1 MFKDLTLKN
10 DNAMSKLKTSYLG
23 LDLKNPLIVG
33 ASSLTSNIDT
43 LKAIE
48 AAGAGAVVFKS
59 LFEEQ
64 IQLEELELE
73 NELEEYNERHAEMVK
88 LFPTLKH
95 AGPTDH
101 LSKLKKAKE
110 TLNIPVIASLN
121 AMHADTWAEY
131 AILIE
136 RTGVDAIELN
146 FYTTPK
152 DFEVE
157 GKTIIQ
163 SQVDLLKSV
172 KGKVKIPI
180 SVKLSPF
187 YTNPLDVIR
196 RFDATEVQGFVIFNR
211 LFQPDIDIDKEE
223 LVQTIALSEH
233 NDMRLSLRFTGLLYG
248 NIAADI
254 CANTGITDGEDAIKI
269 MLAGASAFQ
278 VVSTLYAN
286 GVDQIPKILKDIE
299 TWMSSKGYK
308 SIDDFKGKLAKKNL
322 HDPFAY
328 RRAQYVDILLR
339 SNEIVKTS
347 ALK

>member
-1 MFKDLTLKN
+1 
-10 DNAMSKLKTSYLG
+10 MSKLKTNYLG
-23 LDLKNPLIVG
+23 IELRNPLIVG

-48 AAGAGAVVFKS
+48 KAGAGAVVFKS

-73 NELEEYNERHAEMVK
+73 NELQEYNERHAEMVR

-95 AGPTDH
+95 AGPADH
-101 LSKLKKAKE
+101 LTKLKKAKE
-110 TLNIPVIASLN
+110 TLEIPVIGSLN
-121 AMHADTWAEY
+121 AMHPDTWAEY
-131 AILIE
+131 AQAIAD
-136 RTGVDAIELN
+136 TGVDALELN

-163 SQVDLLKSV
+163 SQVEILQSIKDKI
-172 KGKVKIPI
+172 KIPI

-196 RFDATEVQGFVIFNR
+196 RFDETDIDGFVLFNR
-211 LFQPDIDIDKEE
+211 LFQPDIDINKEE
-223 LVQTIALSEH
+223 LIQTIILSDT
-233 NDMRLSLRFTGLLYG
+233 NDHRLPLRFIGLLYG

-254 CANTGITDGEDAIKI
+254 CATTGIMNGHDAVKMI
-269 MLAGASAFQ
+269 LAGADTFQ
-278 VVSTLYAN
+278 VVSTLYKN
-286 GVDQIPKILKDIE
+286 GVEYITEILSQIE
-299 TWMSSKGYK
+299 GWMSSKGYK
-308 SIDDFKGKLAKKNL
+308 SLDDFRGKLAKKNL

-339 SNEIVKTS
+339 SNEIIQSK

>member
-1 MFKDLTLKN
+1 
-10 DNAMSKLKTSYLG
+10 MSKLKSSYLG

-33 ASSLTSNIDT
+33 ASSLTANLDT

-73 NELEEYNERHAEMVK
+73 NELEEYNERHAEMVR

-95 AGPTDH
+95 AGPTEH
-101 LSKLKKAKE
+101 LAKLKKAKE
-110 TLNIPVIASLN
+110 TLKIPVIASLN
-121 AMHADTWAEY
+121 AMHPDTWAEY

-136 RTGVDAIELN
+136 ETGVDAIELN

-163 SQVDLLKSV
+163 SQVDILRRVKEKLSIPVSV
-172 KGKVKIPI
+172 KI
-180 SVKLSPF
+180 SPF
-187 YTNPLDVIR
+187 YTNPLDVVR
-196 RFDATEVQGFVIFNR
+196 RFDETEVQGFVIFNR

-223 LVQTIALSEH
+223 LVQTIILSEH
-233 NDMRLSLRFTGLLYG
+233 NYIRLPLRFTGLLYG

-254 CANTGITDGEDAIKI
+254 CANTGIMDGEDAIKMI
-269 MLAGASAFQ
+269 LAGASAFQ
-278 VVSTLYAN
+278 VVSTVYTN
-286 GVDQIPKILKDIE
+286 GIEQITKILGDIE
-299 TWMSSKGYK
+299 AWMNKKNYK
-308 SIDDFKGKLAKKNL
+308 SIDDFKGKLSRKNL

-328 RRAQYVDILLR
+328 LRAQYVDILLR
-339 SNEIVKTS
+339 SNEIINTN

>member
-1 MFKDLTLKN
+1 
-10 DNAMSKLKTSYLG
+10 MSKLKTNYLG
-23 LDLKNPLIVG
+23 IELRNPLIVG

-48 AAGAGAVVFKS
+48 KAGAGAVVFKS

-95 AGPTDH
+95 AGPAEH
-101 LSKLKKAKE
+101 LAKLKKAKE
-110 TLNIPVIASLN
+110 TLGIPVIGSLN
-121 AMHADTWAEY
+121 AMHPDTWAEY
-131 AILIE
+131 AQAIAD
-136 RTGVDAIELN
+136 TGVDALELN

-163 SQVDLLKSV
+163 SQVEVLQSV
-172 KGKVKIPI
+172 KEKIKIPI

-196 RFDATEVQGFVIFNR
+196 RFDETEVDGFVLFNR

-223 LVQTIALSEH
+223 LVQTIILSDSSDH
-233 NDMRLSLRFTGLLYG
+233 RLPLRFTGLLYG

-254 CANTGITDGEDAIKI
+254 CAATGIMNGNDAVKMI
-269 MLAGASAFQ
+269 LAGADAFQ
-278 VVSTLYAN
+278 VVSTLYRN
-286 GVDQIPKILKDIE
+286 GIDHITEMLAQIE
-299 TWMSSKGYK
+299 GWMNKKGYK
-308 SIDDFKGKLAKKNL
+308 SIDDFRGKLAKKNL

-339 SNEIVKTS
+339 SNEIIKS
-347 ALK
+347 KALK

>member
-1 MFKDLTLKN
+1 
-10 DNAMSKLKTSYLG
+10 MSKLKSSYLG

-33 ASSLTSNIDT
+33 ASSLTANLDT

-73 NELEEYNERHAEMVK
+73 NELEEYNERHAEMVR

-95 AGPTDH
+95 AGPTEH
-101 LSKLKKAKE
+101 LAKLKKAKE
-110 TLNIPVIASLN
+110 TLKIPVIASLN
-121 AMHADTWAEY
+121 AMHPDTWAEY

-136 RTGVDAIELN
+136 ETGVDAIELN

-163 SQVDLLKSV
+163 SQVDILKRVKEKLSIPVSV
-172 KGKVKIPI
+172 KI
-180 SVKLSPF
+180 SPF
-187 YTNPLDVIR
+187 YTNPLDVVR
-196 RFDATEVQGFVIFNR
+196 RFDETEVQGFVIFNR

-223 LVQTIALSEH
+223 LVQTIILSEH
-233 NDMRLSLRFTGLLYG
+233 NYIRLPLRFTGLLYG

-254 CANTGITDGEDAIKI
+254 CANTGIMDGEDAIKMI
-269 MLAGASAFQ
+269 LAGASAFQ
-278 VVSTLYAN
+278 VVSTVYSN
-286 GVDQIPKILKDIE
+286 GIEQITKILGDIE
-299 TWMSSKGYK
+299 AWMNKKNYK
-308 SIDDFKGKLAKKNL
+308 SIDDFKGKLSRKNL

-328 RRAQYVDILLR
+328 LRAQYVDILLR
-339 SNEIVKTS
+339 SNEIINTN

>member
-1 MFKDLTLKN
+1 
-10 DNAMSKLKTSYLG
+10 MSKLKTNYLG
-23 LDLKNPLIVG
+23 IELRNPLIAG

-43 LKAIE
+43 LEAIE
-48 AAGAGAVVFKS
+48 KAGAGAVVFKS

-73 NELEEYNERHAEMVK
+73 NELQEYNERHAEMVK

-101 LSKLKKAKE
+101 LDKLKKAKDVLE
-110 TLNIPVIASLN
+110 IPVIGSLN
-121 AMHADTWAEY
+121 AMHSDTWAEY
-131 AILIE
+131 AIAIAD
-136 RTGVDAIELN
+136 TGVDALELN

-152 DFEVE
+152 NFEVE

-163 SQVDLLKSV
+163 SQIDLLKDV
-172 KGKVKIPI
+172 KEKVKIPI

-196 RFDATEVQGFVIFNR
+196 RFDETQVDGFVLFNR

-223 LVQTIALSEH
+223 LVQSIILSES
-233 NDMRLSLRFTGLLYG
+233 NDHRLPLRFTGLLYG

-254 CANTGITDGEDAIKI
+254 CAASGIMNGQDAVKMI
-269 MLAGASAFQ
+269 LAGASAFQ
-278 VVSTLYAN
+278 VVSTLYKN
-286 GVDQIPKILKDIE
+286 GIDYITNILDQME
-299 TWMSSKGYK
+299 QWMDKKGYS
-308 SIDDFKGKLAKKNL
+308 SIDSFKGKLAKKNL

-328 RRAQYVDILLR
+328 LRAQYVDILLR
-339 SNEIVKTS
+339 SNEIIKTHT
-347 ALK
+347 LK

>member
-1 MFKDLTLKN
+1 
-10 DNAMSKLKTSYLG
+10 
-23 LDLKNPLIVG
+23 VG
-33 ASSLTSNIDT
+33 ASSLTANIDT

-48 AAGAGAVVFKS
+48 KAGAGAVVFKS

-73 NELEEYNERHAEMVK
+73 NELQEYNERHAEMVK

-95 AGPTDH
+95 AGPADH
-101 LSKLKKAKE
+101 LAKLKKAKE
-110 TLNIPVIASLN
+110 TLGIPVIGSLN
-121 AMHADTWAEY
+121 AMHPDTWAEY
-131 AILIE
+131 AQAIAD
-136 RTGVDAIELN
+136 TGVDALELN

-163 SQVDLLKSV
+163 SQAEVLQSV
-172 KGKVKIPI
+172 KEKIKIPI

-196 RFDATEVQGFVIFNR
+196 RFDETEIDGFVLFNR

-223 LVQTIALSEH
+223 LVQTIILSDT
-233 NDMRLSLRFTGLLYG
+233 NDHRLPLRFIGLLYG

-254 CANTGITDGEDAIKI
+254 CAATGIITGHDAVK
-269 MLAGASAFQ
+269 MLLAGADAFQ
-278 VVSTLYAN
+278 VVSALYKH
-286 GVDQIPKILKDIE
+286 GIDHITTMLSQIE
-299 TWMSSKGYK
+299 SWMSQKGYK
-308 SIDDFKGKLAKKNL
+308 SVDDFRGKLAKKNL
-322 HDPFAY
+322 HDPFSY

-339 SNEIVKTS
+339 SNEIIKS
-347 ALK
+347 KALK

>member
-1 MFKDLTLKN
+1 
-10 DNAMSKLKTSYLG
+10 MSKLKTTYLG
-23 LDLKNPLIVG
+23 LELKNPLIVG
-33 ASSLTSNIDT
+33 ASSLTANPDT

-64 IQLEELELE
+64 IQLEELEME

-95 AGPTDH
+95 AGPAEH
-101 LSKLKKAKE
+101 LAKLKKAKE
-110 TLNIPVIASLN
+110 TLSIPVIASLN
-121 AMHADTWAEY
+121 ALHPDTWAEY
-131 AILIE
+131 ALE
-136 RTGVDAIELN
+136 VEKTGVDAIELN

-157 GKTIIQ
+157 GKTIIH
-163 SQVDLLKSV
+163 SQVDILRSV
-172 KGKVKIPI
+172 RETLTIPV

-187 YTNPLDVIR
+187 YTNPLDAIR
-196 RFDATEVQGFVIFNR
+196 RFDETEVHGFVLFNR
-211 LFQPDIDIDKEE
+211 LFQPDIDIDREE
-223 LVQTIALSEH
+223 LIQTIILSSS
-233 NDMRLSLRFTGLLYG
+233 NDMRLPLRFTGLLYG
-248 NIAADI
+248 NVAADL
-254 CANTGITDGEDAIKI
+254 CSATGIMNGSDAIKMI
-269 MLAGASAFQ
+269 LAGASAFQ

-286 GVDQIPKILKDIE
+286 GIEHITNILSDIE
-299 TWMSSKGYK
+299 RWMNQKNYR
-308 SIDDFKGKLAKKNL
+308 SIDDFRGKLAKKNL

-339 SNEIVKTS
+339 SNDILKTS

>member
-1 MFKDLTLKN
+1 
-10 DNAMSKLKTSYLG
+10 MSKLKTNYLG
-23 LDLKNPLIVG
+23 IELRNPLIVG

-48 AAGAGAVVFKS
+48 KAGAGAVVFKS

-95 AGPTDH
+95 AGPAEH
-101 LSKLKKAKE
+101 LAKLKKAKE
-110 TLNIPVIASLN
+110 TLGIPVIGSLN
-121 AMHADTWAEY
+121 AMHPDTWAEY
-131 AILIE
+131 AQAIAD
-136 RTGVDAIELN
+136 TGVDALELN

-163 SQVDLLKSV
+163 SQAEVLQSV
-172 KGKVKIPI
+172 KEKIKIPI

-196 RFDATEVQGFVIFNR
+196 RFDETEIDGFVLFNR

-223 LVQTIALSEH
+223 LVQTIILSDT
-233 NDMRLSLRFTGLLYG
+233 NDHRLPLRFIGLLYG

-254 CANTGITDGEDAIKI
+254 CAATGIITGHDAVK
-269 MLAGASAFQ
+269 MLLAGADAFQ
-278 VVSTLYAN
+278 VVSALYKH
-286 GVDQIPKILKDIE
+286 GIDHITTMLSQIE
-299 TWMSSKGYK
+299 SWMSQKGYK
-308 SIDDFKGKLAKKNL
+308 SVDDFRGKLAKKNL
-322 HDPFAY
+322 HDPFSY

-339 SNEIVKTS
+339 SNEIIKTN

>member
-1 MFKDLTLKN
+1 
-10 DNAMSKLKTSYLG
+10 MSKLKTNYLG
-23 LDLKNPLIVG
+23 IELRNPLIVG

-48 AAGAGAVVFKS
+48 KAGAGAVVFKS

-95 AGPTDH
+95 AGPAEH
-101 LSKLKKAKE
+101 LAKLKKAKE
-110 TLNIPVIASLN
+110 TLGIPVIGSLN
-121 AMHADTWAEY
+121 AMHPDTWAEY
-131 AILIE
+131 AQAIAD
-136 RTGVDAIELN
+136 TGVDALELN

-163 SQVDLLKSV
+163 SQAEVLQSV
-172 KGKVKIPI
+172 KEKIKIPI

-196 RFDATEVQGFVIFNR
+196 RFDETEVDGFVLFNR

-223 LVQTIALSEH
+223 LVQTIILSDT
-233 NDMRLSLRFTGLLYG
+233 NDHRLPLRFIGLLYG

-254 CANTGITDGEDAIKI
+254 CAATGIITGHDAVK
-269 MLAGASAFQ
+269 MLLAGADAFQ
-278 VVSTLYAN
+278 VVSALYKH
-286 GVDQIPKILKDIE
+286 GIDHITTMLSQIE
-299 TWMSSKGYK
+299 SWMSQKGYK
-308 SIDDFKGKLAKKNL
+308 SVDDFRGKLAKKNL
-322 HDPFAY
+322 HDPFSY

-339 SNEIVKTS
+339 SNEIIKTN

>member
-1 MFKDLTLKN
+1 
-10 DNAMSKLKTSYLG
+10 MSKLTTNYLG
-23 LDLKNPLIVG
+23 IELRNPLIVG
-33 ASSLTSNIDT
+33 ASSLTANIDT

-48 AAGAGAVVFKS
+48 KAGAGAVVFKS

-73 NELEEYNERHAEMVK
+73 NELQEYNERHAEMVK

-95 AGPTDH
+95 AGPADH
-101 LSKLKKAKE
+101 LAKLKKAKE
-110 TLNIPVIASLN
+110 TLGIPVIGSLN
-121 AMHADTWAEY
+121 AMHPDTWAEY
-131 AILIE
+131 AQAIAD
-136 RTGVDAIELN
+136 TGVDALELN

-163 SQVDLLKSV
+163 SQAEVLQSV
-172 KGKVKIPI
+172 KEKIKIPI

-196 RFDATEVQGFVIFNR
+196 RFDETEIDGFVLFNR

-223 LVQTIALSEH
+223 LVQTIILSDT
-233 NDMRLSLRFTGLLYG
+233 NDHRLPLRFIGLLYG

-254 CANTGITDGEDAIKI
+254 CAATGIITGHDAVK
-269 MLAGASAFQ
+269 MLLAGADAFQ
-278 VVSTLYAN
+278 VVSALYKH
-286 GVDQIPKILKDIE
+286 GIDHITTMLSQIE
-299 TWMSSKGYK
+299 SWMSQKGYK
-308 SIDDFKGKLAKKNL
+308 SVDDFRGKLAKKNL
-322 HDPFAY
+322 HDPFSY

-339 SNEIVKTS
+339 SNEIIKS
-347 ALK
+347 KALK

>member
-1 MFKDLTLKN
+1 
-10 DNAMSKLKTSYLG
+10 MSKLKTSYLG

-33 ASSLTSNIDT
+33 ASSLTSNLDT

-64 IQLEELELE
+64 IQLEALELE
-73 NELEEYNERHAEMVK
+73 NELEEYNERHAEMVR

-95 AGPTDH
+95 AGPTEH

-121 AMHADTWAEY
+121 AMHPDTWAEY
-131 AILIE
+131 ALE
-136 RTGVDAIELN
+136 VENTGVDAIELN

-163 SQVDLLKSV
+163 SQVDLLRSV
-172 KGKVKIPI
+172 KEKLKIPV

-196 RFDATEVQGFVIFNR
+196 RFDETEVQGFVIFNR

-223 LVQTIALSEH
+223 LIQTIILSEH

-254 CANTGITDGEDAIKI
+254 CANTGITNGEDAIKM

-278 VVSTLYAN
+278 VVSTLYTN
-286 GVDQIPKILKDIE
+286 GVGHITKMLGDIE
-299 TWMSSKGYK
+299 TWMNKKGYK

-339 SNEIVKTS
+339 SNEIVKTA

>member
-1 MFKDLTLKN
+1 
-10 DNAMSKLKTSYLG
+10 MSKLKTNYLG
-23 LDLKNPLIVG
+23 IELRNPLIVG

-48 AAGAGAVVFKS
+48 KAGAGAVVFKS

-95 AGPTDH
+95 AGPAEH
-101 LSKLKKAKE
+101 LAKLKKAKE
-110 TLNIPVIASLN
+110 TLGIPVIGSLN
-121 AMHADTWAEY
+121 AMHPDTWAEY
-131 AILIE
+131 AQAIAD
-136 RTGVDAIELN
+136 TGVDALELN

-163 SQVDLLKSV
+163 SQVEVLQSV
-172 KGKVKIPI
+172 KEKIKIPI

-196 RFDATEVQGFVIFNR
+196 RFDETEVDGFVLFNR

-223 LVQTIALSEH
+223 LVQTIILSDT
-233 NDMRLSLRFTGLLYG
+233 NDHRLPLRFIGLLYG

-254 CANTGITDGEDAIKI
+254 CAATGIITGHDAVK
-269 MLAGASAFQ
+269 MLLAGADAFQ
-278 VVSTLYAN
+278 VVSALYKH
-286 GVDQIPKILKDIE
+286 GIDHITTMLSQIE
-299 TWMSSKGYK
+299 SWMSQKGYK
-308 SIDDFKGKLAKKNL
+308 SVDDFRGKLAKKNL
-322 HDPFAY
+322 HDPFSY

-339 SNEIVKTS
+339 SNEIIKTN

>member
-1 MFKDLTLKN
+1 
-10 DNAMSKLKTSYLG
+10 MSKLTTNYLG
-23 LDLKNPLIVG
+23 IELRNPLIVG
-33 ASSLTSNIDT
+33 ASSLTANIDT

-48 AAGAGAVVFKS
+48 KAGAGAVVFKS

-73 NELEEYNERHAEMVK
+73 NELQEYNERHAEMVK

-95 AGPTDH
+95 AGPADH
-101 LSKLKKAKE
+101 LAKLKKAKE
-110 TLNIPVIASLN
+110 TLGIPVIGSLN
-121 AMHADTWAEY
+121 AMHPDTWAEY
-131 AILIE
+131 AQAIAD
-136 RTGVDAIELN
+136 TGVDALELN

-163 SQVDLLKSV
+163 SQAEVLQSV
-172 KGKVKIPI
+172 KEKIKIPI

-196 RFDATEVQGFVIFNR
+196 RFDETEIDGFVLFNR

-223 LVQTIALSEH
+223 LVQTIILSDT
-233 NDMRLSLRFTGLLYG
+233 NDHRLPLRFIGLLYG

-254 CANTGITDGEDAIKI
+254 CAATGIITGHDAVK
-269 MLAGASAFQ
+269 MLLAGADAFQ
-278 VVSTLYAN
+278 VVSALYKH
-286 GVDQIPKILKDIE
+286 GIDHITTMLSQIE
-299 TWMSSKGYK
+299 SWMSQKGYK
-308 SIDDFKGKLAKKNL
+308 SVDDFRGKLAKKNL
-322 HDPFAY
+322 HDPFSY

-339 SNEIVKTS
+339 SNEIIKTN

>member
-1 MFKDLTLKN
+1 
-10 DNAMSKLKTSYLG
+10 MSKLKTSYLG

-33 ASSLTSNIDT
+33 ASSLTSNLET

-73 NELEEYNERHAEMVK
+73 NELEEYNERHAEMVR

-95 AGPTDH
+95 AGPTEH
-101 LSKLKKAKE
+101 LAKLKKAKE

-121 AMHADTWAEY
+121 AMHPDTWAEY
-131 AILIE
+131 ALLIE
-136 RTGVDAIELN
+136 KTGVDAIELN

-163 SQVDLLKSV
+163 SQIDLLKSV
-172 KGKVKIPI
+172 KEKLTIPV

-187 YTNPLDVIR
+187 YTNPLDVVR
-196 RFDATEVQGFVIFNR
+196 RFDKTEVQGFVIFNR

-223 LVQTIALSEH
+223 LIQTIILSEH
-233 NDMRLSLRFTGLLYG
+233 NDLRLSLRFTGLLYG

-254 CANTGITDGEDAIKI
+254 CSNTGIINGEDAIKMI
-269 MLAGASAFQ
+269 LAGASSFQ
-278 VVSTLYAN
+278 VVSTLYTN
-286 GVDQIPKILKDIE
+286 GVGQITNILGEIE
-299 TWMSSKGYK
+299 AWMNKKGYK

-339 SNEIVKTS
+339 SNEIVKTA

>member
-1 MFKDLTLKN
+1 MTKLTTTYMGIELR
-10 DNAMSKLKTSYLG
+10 
-23 LDLKNPLIVG
+23 NPLIVG

-48 AAGAGAVVFKS
+48 KAGAGAVVFKS

-64 IQLEELELE
+64 VQLEELEME

-95 AGPTDH
+95 AGPADH
-101 LSKLKKAKE
+101 LAKLKKAKE
-110 TLNIPVIASLN
+110 TLGIPVIGSLN
-121 AMHADTWAEY
+121 AMHPDTWSEY
-131 AILIE
+131 AQAIAD
-136 RTGVDAIELN
+136 TGVDALELN

-163 SQVDLLKSV
+163 SQVETLISV
-172 KGKVKIPI
+172 KEKVKIPI

-196 RFDATEVQGFVIFNR
+196 RFDETDVDGFVLFNR

-223 LVQTIALSEH
+223 LVQTIILSDASDH
-233 NDMRLSLRFTGLLYG
+233 RLPLRFTGLLYG
-248 NIAADI
+248 HIAADI
-254 CANTGITDGEDAIKI
+254 CAATGIMSGHDAVKMI
-269 MLAGASAFQ
+269 LAGASSFQ
-278 VVSTLYAN
+278 VVSTLYKN
-286 GVDQIPKILKDIE
+286 GIDHITEMLAQIESWTNK
-299 TWMSSKGYK
+299 KGYK
-308 SIDDFKGKLAKKNL
+308 SIDDFRGKLAKKNL

-339 SNEIVKTS
+339 SNEIVKTN

>member
-1 MFKDLTLKN
+1 
-10 DNAMSKLKTSYLG
+10 MSNLKTSYLG
-23 LDLKNPLIVG
+23 IELKNPLIAG
-33 ASSLTSNIDT
+33 ASALTANLDT

-48 AAGAGAVVFKS
+48 NAGAGAVVFKS

-73 NELEEYNERHAEMVK
+73 NELEEYNERHAEMIR

-95 AGPTDH
+95 AGPTEH
-101 LSKLKKAKE
+101 LAKLKKAKE
-110 TLNIPVIASLN
+110 TLKIPVIASLN
-121 AMHADTWAEY
+121 AMHPDTWAEY

-152 DFEVE
+152 NFEVE
-157 GKTIIQ
+157 GKNIIQ
-163 SQVDLLKSV
+163 SQIDVLNSV
-172 KGKVKIPI
+172 KEKLTIPV

-196 RFDATEVQGFVIFNR
+196 RFDQTEVQGFVIFNR

-223 LVQTIALSEH
+223 LIQTIILSEP
-233 NDMRLSLRFTGLLYG
+233 NYIRLPLRFTGLLYG

-254 CANTGITDGEDAIKI
+254 CANTGINDAEDAIKMI
-269 MLAGASAFQ
+269 LAGASAFQ
-278 VVSTLYAN
+278 IVSTLYNN
-286 GVDQIPKILKDIE
+286 GIGHIEKILHDME
-299 TWMSSKGYK
+299 AWMKQKNYK
-308 SIDDFKGKLAKKNL
+308 SIDDFKGKLSRKNL
-322 HDPFAY
+322 RDPFAY
-328 RRAQYVDILLR
+328 HRAQYVDILLR
-339 SNEIVKTS
+339 SNEIISTK

>member
-1 MFKDLTLKN
+1 
-10 DNAMSKLKTSYLG
+10 MSKLKTNYLG
-23 LDLKNPLIVG
+23 IELRNPLIVG

-48 AAGAGAVVFKS
+48 KAGAGAVVFKS

-73 NELEEYNERHAEMVK
+73 NELQEYNERHAEMVK

-95 AGPTDH
+95 AGPADH
-101 LSKLKKAKE
+101 LAKLKKAKE
-110 TLNIPVIASLN
+110 ALEIPVIGSLN
-121 AMHADTWAEY
+121 AMHPDTWADY
-131 AILIE
+131 AQAIAD
-136 RTGVDAIELN
+136 TGVDALELN

-163 SQVDLLKSV
+163 SQIEILQSV
-172 KGKVKIPI
+172 KGRIKIPI

-196 RFDATEVQGFVIFNR
+196 RFDESDIDGFVLFNR

-223 LVQTIALSEH
+223 LVQTIILSDV
-233 NDMRLSLRFTGLLYG
+233 NDHRLPLRFTGLLYG

-254 CANTGITDGEDAIKI
+254 CAASGIMTGNDAVKMI
-269 MLAGASAFQ
+269 LAGANAFQ
-278 VVSTLYAN
+278 IVSTLYKN
-286 GVDQIPKILKDIE
+286 GVEYITEILSQIE
-299 TWMSSKGYK
+299 AWMSSKGYK
-308 SIDDFKGKLAKKNL
+308 LLDDFRGKLAKKNL

-328 RRAQYVDILLR
+328 LRAQYVDILLR
-339 SNEIVKTS
+339 SNHIIQSK

>member
-1 MFKDLTLKN
+1 
-10 DNAMSKLKTSYLG
+10 MSKLKTSYLG

-33 ASSLTSNIDT
+33 ASSLTSNLDT

-64 IQLEELELE
+64 IQLEALELE
-73 NELEEYNERHAEMVK
+73 NELEEYNERHAEMVR

-95 AGPTDH
+95 AGPTEH

-110 TLNIPVIASLN
+110 TLNIPIIASLN
-121 AMHADTWAEY
+121 AMHPDTWAEY
-131 AILIE
+131 AQE
-136 RTGVDAIELN
+136 VENTGVDAIELN

-163 SQVDLLKSV
+163 SQVDLLRSV
-172 KGKVKIPI
+172 KEKIKIPV

-196 RFDATEVQGFVIFNR
+196 RFDETEVQGFVIFNR

-223 LVQTIALSEH
+223 LIQTIILSEH

-254 CANTGITDGEDAIKI
+254 CANTGITNGEDAIKMI
-269 MLAGASAFQ
+269 LAGASSFQ
-278 VVSTLYAN
+278 VVSTLYTN
-286 GVDQIPKILKDIE
+286 GVGHITKMLGDIE
-299 TWMSSKGYK
+299 TWMNKKGYK

-339 SNEIVKTS
+339 SNEIVKTA

>member
-1 MFKDLTLKN
+1 
-10 DNAMSKLKTSYLG
+10 MSKLKSSYLG

-33 ASSLTSNIDT
+33 ASSLTANLDT

-73 NELEEYNERHAEMVK
+73 NELEEYNERHAEMVR

-95 AGPTDH
+95 AGPTEH
-101 LSKLKKAKE
+101 LAKLKKAKE
-110 TLNIPVIASLN
+110 TLKIPVIASLN
-121 AMHADTWAEY
+121 AMHPDTWAEY

-136 RTGVDAIELN
+136 ETGVDAIELN

-163 SQVDLLKSV
+163 SQVDILKRVKEKLSIPVSV
-172 KGKVKIPI
+172 KI
-180 SVKLSPF
+180 SPF
-187 YTNPLDVIR
+187 YTNPLDVVR
-196 RFDATEVQGFVIFNR
+196 RFDETEVQGFVIFNR
-211 LFQPDIDIDKEE
+211 LFQPDIDIDREE
-223 LVQTIALSEH
+223 LVQTIILSEH
-233 NDMRLSLRFTGLLYG
+233 NYIRLPLRFTGLLYG

-254 CANTGITDGEDAIKI
+254 CANTGIMDGKDAIKMI
-269 MLAGASAFQ
+269 LAGASAFQ
-278 VVSTLYAN
+278 VVSTVYTN
-286 GVDQIPKILKDIE
+286 GIEQITKILGDIE
-299 TWMSSKGYK
+299 AWMNKKNYK
-308 SIDDFKGKLAKKNL
+308 SIDDFKGKLSRKNL

-328 RRAQYVDILLR
+328 LRAQYVDILLR
-339 SNEIVKTS
+339 SNEIINTN

>member
-1 MFKDLTLKN
+1 
-10 DNAMSKLKTSYLG
+10 MSKLKSSYLG

-33 ASSLTSNIDT
+33 ASSLTANLDT

-73 NELEEYNERHAEMVK
+73 NELEEYNERHAEMVR

-95 AGPTDH
+95 AGPTEH
-101 LSKLKKAKE
+101 LAKLKKAKE
-110 TLNIPVIASLN
+110 TLKIPVIASLN
-121 AMHADTWAEY
+121 AMHPDTWAEY

-136 RTGVDAIELN
+136 GTGVDAIELN

-163 SQVDLLKSV
+163 SQVDILKRVKEKLSIPVSV
-172 KGKVKIPI
+172 KI
-180 SVKLSPF
+180 SPF
-187 YTNPLDVIR
+187 YTNPLDVVR
-196 RFDATEVQGFVIFNR
+196 KFDKTEVQGFVIFNR

-223 LVQTIALSEH
+223 LVQTIILSEH
-233 NDMRLSLRFTGLLYG
+233 NYIRLPLRFTGLLYG

-254 CANTGITDGEDAIKI
+254 CANTGIMDGKDAIKMI
-269 MLAGASAFQ
+269 LAGASAFQ
-278 VVSTLYAN
+278 VVSTVYSN
-286 GVDQIPKILKDIE
+286 GIEQITKILGDIE
-299 TWMSSKGYK
+299 AWMNKKNYK
-308 SIDDFKGKLAKKNL
+308 SIDDFKGKLSRKNL

-328 RRAQYVDILLR
+328 LRAQYVDILLR
-339 SNEIVKTS
+339 SNEIINTN

>member
-1 MFKDLTLKN
+1 
-10 DNAMSKLKTSYLG
+10 MSNLKTSYLG
-23 LDLKNPLIVG
+23 IELKNPLIAG
-33 ASSLTSNIDT
+33 ASALTANLDT

-48 AAGAGAVVFKS
+48 NAGAGAVVFKS

-73 NELEEYNERHAEMVK
+73 NELEEYNERHAEMIR

-95 AGPTDH
+95 AGPTEH
-101 LSKLKKAKE
+101 LAKLKKAKE
-110 TLNIPVIASLN
+110 TLKIPVIASLN
-121 AMHADTWAEY
+121 AMHPDTWAEY

-152 DFEVE
+152 NFEVE
-157 GKTIIQ
+157 GKNIIQ
-163 SQVDLLKSV
+163 SQIDVLNSV
-172 KGKVKIPI
+172 KEKLTIPV

-196 RFDATEVQGFVIFNR
+196 QFDQTEVQGFVIFNR

-223 LVQTIALSEH
+223 LIQTIILSEP
-233 NDMRLSLRFTGLLYG
+233 NYIRLPLRFTGLLYG

-254 CANTGITDGEDAIKI
+254 CANTGINDAEDAIKMI
-269 MLAGASAFQ
+269 LAGASAFQ
-278 VVSTLYAN
+278 IVSTLYNN
-286 GVDQIPKILKDIE
+286 GIGHIEKILHDME
-299 TWMSSKGYK
+299 AWMKQKNYK
-308 SIDDFKGKLAKKNL
+308 SIDDFKGKLSRKNL
-322 HDPFAY
+322 RDPFAY
-328 RRAQYVDILLR
+328 HRAQYVDILLR
-339 SNEIVKTS
+339 SNEIISTK